1 MDVKHNFK
9 QYSNISWESVFLW
22 RKLEYHEKKNDL
34 PQFSDKRYYRILYR
48 VHLVTELTTVLVID
62 TKCNGKCNSNY
73 YAKRVRHRWPFEFTQ
88 NLLSYIKNVIKGM
101 FTFDLFF
108 DRFAW

>member
-1 MDVKHNFK
+1 MWNTT
-9 QYSNISWESVFLW
+9 SNNIQTYRGNQFFMEETGVPW
-22 RKLEYHEKKNDL
+22 EKKTDL

>member
-1 MDVKHNFK
+1 MG
-9 QYSNISWESVFLW
+9 ISFFYGGNWSTM
-22 RKLEYHEKKNDL
+22 RKKNDL
-34 PQFSDKRYYRILYR
+34 PQFNDKRYHRILYR

-62 TKCNGKCNSNY
+62 TKFNGKCNSNY

-88 NLLSYIKNVIKGM
+88 NLLSYIKNVIKDM